1 VKLKNICSKDVATV
15 EPKASLRT
23 AAGLMRERHVG
34 ALLVVEGSRPVG
46 IVTDRDI
53 VVAVVA
59 VPGARPEGIRV
70 CDVMPAQ
77 LVTIRDSDG
86 VFEALQKMA
95 HEGVRRLPVV
105 DGHGD
110 LVGIVTSDDILRA
123 LATELASF
131 AAALQRGGEHERAAR
146 RPIPTP

>member
-1 VKLKNICSKDVATV
+1 MKLKNICSKDVATV
-15 EPKASLRT
+15 DPKASLRI
-23 AAGLMRERHVG
+23 AAGIMRERHVG
-34 ALLVVEGSRPVG
+34 ALLAVEGSRPVG

-53 VVAVVA
+53 VVAVIA

-70 CDVMPAQ
+70 CDVMPRQ

-105 DGHGD
+105 DGQGG

-131 AAALQRGGEHERAAR
+131 AAALQRGADHERAER
-146 RPIPTP
+146 RPIPAP

>member
-1 VKLKNICSKDVATV
+1 VKLKSICSKDVATV

-53 VVAVVA
+53 VVAVIA

-70 CDVMPAQ
+70 CDVMPQ
-77 LVTIRDSDG
+77 RLVTARDSDG

-95 HEGVRRLPVV
+95 HDGVRRLPVV
-105 DGHGD
+105 DAQGN

-131 AAALQRGGEHERAAR
+131 AAALQRGAEHERDLR
-146 RPIPTP
+146 KKIEI